1 MMFFVDFQENKLD
14 PIEEEMLLK
23 NQNVYQY
30 LVQHRTSHFL
40 IIEINDYQEHEN
52 TVVPRN

>member
-1 MMFFVDFQENKLD
+1 LD